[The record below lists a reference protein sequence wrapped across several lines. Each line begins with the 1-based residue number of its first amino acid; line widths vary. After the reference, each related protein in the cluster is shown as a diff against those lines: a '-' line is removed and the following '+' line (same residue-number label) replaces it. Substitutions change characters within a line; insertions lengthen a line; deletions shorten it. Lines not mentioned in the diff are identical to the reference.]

1 MVSEAYRIIDPDNA
15 CNHHSINQFNSVIPM
30 SFSAITGKLFASPNF
45 SIRNR
50 YGLSIS
56 LQWFER
62 ELEVEWLR

>member
-1 MVSEAYRIIDPDNA
+1 
-15 CNHHSINQFNSVIPM
+15 M